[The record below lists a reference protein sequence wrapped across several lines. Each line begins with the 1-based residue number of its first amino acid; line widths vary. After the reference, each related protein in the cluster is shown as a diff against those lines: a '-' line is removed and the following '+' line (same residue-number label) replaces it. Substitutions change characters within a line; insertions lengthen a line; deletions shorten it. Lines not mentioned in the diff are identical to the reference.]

1 MSNIL
6 DEIPYIVTPRKDTG
20 LFNSKIAIWLFLAS
34 EVMLFGGLFS
44 GYIFLRIYADYPW
57 PERALP
63 ITPGFIN
70 TFVLIGSSVT
80 VVFAWAS
87 LKMRKY
93 RQFQIYMAITLICAA
108 VFMVLK
114 GFEYSAKFS
123 HKAVRLTDSFAMVEG
138 HLTHD
143 DSHADD
149 GGHAPYKKYEINFEA
164 DSLTVDVNRFHEP
177 FFEKILEQ
185 QSAAESEEA
194 LKSGDE
200 ENAASIIE
208 ARISYLEAAAKAQD
222 AEGNTKRFITDAD
235 RKFLTDLKS
244 LGNLDELTLEKV
256 KSLRDSLSDSAQ
268 KQFLSRSISQR
279 GFELSDSSFDSIQ
292 EWLKV
297 EKHLVALPEDQ
308 QWREPDTDSIE
319 FLETFTANPVLTID
333 TLEEL
338 KSLYRDTRS
347 YNAVIRTDALKKA
360 WEVVRKENPGMSTRE
375 MAPLVK
381 VDDLALKPFLIQE
394 IQSISFDSEIPL
406 SLTFSPDE
414 LRDEADKAILKD
426 DTVLTGQRLESD
438 YSLHVDTL
446 DFRFVAQKAHDKDL
460 DPMDVINKSWIITE
474 NPEIKKVWDKHLEWV
489 EELKA
494 ELEPKGQQPNENDL
508 YRVTWQEMVTTLGFE
523 EKKPGVLAGFTG
535 PKHAAKKSEAKA
547 GGPYWFPV
555 VTIPRER
562 VAFESNLTPKWNTY
576 YAIYFL
582 ITGLHGLHVIGG
594 ALVLGYFGFCSK
606 KMYEENPEWLAN
618 RVEVGG
624 LFWHFVDLVW
634 IFLFPIMYLM

>member
-87 LKMRKY
+87 LKMRNY
-93 RQFQIYMAITLICAA
+93 RQFQVYMAITLLCAA
-108 VFMVLK
+108 IFMVLK

-123 HKAVRLTDSFAMVEG
+123 HKAVRLKDSFAMVEG

-143 DSHADD
+143 ESQKDED
-149 GGHAPYKKYEINFEA
+149 GHAPYNKYQINFEA

-185 QSAAESEEA
+185 QAAASTQES
-194 LKSGDE
+194 LKSDGKE
-200 ENAASIIE
+200 IIAE
-208 ARISYLEAAAKAQD
+208 RISYLEAAVKAQD
-222 AEGNTKRFITDAD
+222 ANGNEKEYV
-235 RKFLTDLKS
+235 TDLDREFLVS
-244 LGNLDELTLEKV
+244 LKTLGDLNTLTLEKI
-256 KSLRDSLSDSAQ
+256 KTFRESLSDTAQ
-268 KQFLSRSISQR
+268 KQFISRAIDQR

-292 EWLKV
+292 NWLSV
-297 EKHLVALPEDQ
+297 EKHLAALPEEE
-308 QWREPDTDSIE
+308 QWREADQDAIE
-319 FLETFTANPVLTID
+319 FLEQLSANPVLTVE
-333 TLEEL
+333 TLETL
-338 KSLYRDTRS
+338 KDLYRETRA
-347 YNAVIRTDALKKA
+347 YNASLRTKALRKA
-360 WEVVRKENPGMSTRE
+360 WEVVRDENDGKTTRE
-375 MAPLVK
+375 MVPLLK
-381 VDDLALKPFLIQE
+381 VDDEALKPYLIQE
-394 IQSISFDSEIPL
+394 LKSLSFDSEIPL
-406 SLTFSPDE
+406 LLTFNPDE
-414 LRDEADKAILKD
+414 LRDEADKAVLMD
-426 DTVLTGQRLESD
+426 DTVITGKRLESD
-438 YSLHVDTL
+438 YALHVDTL
-446 DFRFVAQKAHDKDL
+446 DFRFVAQKAHEKDL

-474 NPEIKKVWDKHLEWV
+474 NPEIKEVWDKHLEWV
-489 EELKA
+489 DELRTELK
-494 ELEPKGQQPNENDL
+494 PKGQEPNENDL

-535 PKHAAKKSEAKA
+535 PKHASKESEAEA

-576 YAIYFL
+576 YAVYFL